1 MKKLAIML
9 SICAATVMVA
19 GEKDY
24 GWEFTPVVGG
34 MTSEGNIG
42 TKTSLFYGLRVAKL
56 LEDSFID
63 SVELGF
69 NYAPNVKYKDRQKD
83 GITKSFDSTHSERYF
98 ANVTKNL
105 LTAGDFS
112 LYGLTGFG
120 YHRYGKK
127 YNGSFGNQASNE
139 MFWQYGLGTKYY
151 LTNNFALKAEI
162 ADTIGFR
169 KGGNTL
175 LYSLGFA
182 ADFGKRYQDAEEV
195 VVEEANPLCP
205 VPPVGAVLDE
215 NGCEK
220 VIRVQLEGFKLNSA
234 VVPANQIKDVAKV
247 AEFMKQYPD
256 YKVLLVGNTDS
267 TGAAAYN
274 QKLSERRADAVAN
287 ILIMREGISAD
298 RVMTM
303 GVGSSQP
310 IATNATPEG
319 RAENRR
325 VDAKFR
331 I

>member
-1 MKKLAIML
+1 MKKIAIIL
-9 SICAATVMVA
+9 SICAATVLVA

-24 GWEFTPVVGG
+24 GWEFTPVIGG
-34 MTSEGNIG
+34 NTPEGNIG

-63 SVELGF
+63 SVEIGMD
-69 NYAPNVKYKDRQKD
+69 YAPNVKFKDRKKA
-83 GITKSFDSTHSERYF
+83 GITTPYDSTHLERYF
-98 ANVTKNL
+98 ANIDKNL

-120 YHRYGKK
+120 YQHYGKK
-127 YNGSFGNQASNE
+127 QRQAKNS
-139 MFWQYGLGTKYY
+139 MFWQYGLGAKYY
-151 LTNNFALKAEI
+151 LTNNFALKTEVIDAI
-162 ADTIGFR
+162 SFK
-169 KGGNTL
+169 KGHHNL

-195 VVEEANPLCP
+195 VVEEVAQNPLCP

-247 AEFMKQYPD
+247 ADFMKQYPD

-267 TGAAAYN
+267 TGPAAYN
-274 QKLSERRADAVAN
+274 QTLSERRADAVAN